1 MRLARTYCAG
11 STGRSAGRVNTRVQ
25 ECKSAR
31 ALKRESTRAQERLRG
46 RKEGINVWVRC
57 EKGRMM
63 WKQGSV
69 EQMADER
76 CGWRIGRKARRRES
90 KKVLGAKSY
99 ST

>member
-1 MRLARTYCAG
+1 MVQCEV
-11 STGRSAGRVNTRVQ
+11 SADLLCRKYWAERGQ
-25 ECKSAR
+25 GEHKSAR
-31 ALKRESTRAQERLRG
+31 ALKRENARAQERLRG
-46 RKEGINVWVRC
+46 RKEGINVGVRC

>member
-1 MRLARTYCAG
+1 MVQCEV
-11 STGRSAGRVNTRVQ
+11 SADLLCRKYWAERGQ
-25 ECKSAR
+25 GEHKSAR
-31 ALKRESTRAQERLRG
+31 ALKRENARAQERLRG
-46 RKEGINVWVRC
+46 RKEGINVGVRC

-76 CGWRIGRKARRRES
+76 CGWRIGRKARRREN
-90 KKVLGAKSY
+90 KKVLGAKCY

>member
-1 MRLARTYCAG
+1 M
-11 STGRSAGRVNTRVQ
+11 
-25 ECKSAR
+25 K
-31 ALKRESTRAQERLRG
+31 AQERLRG
-46 RKEGINVWVRC
+46 RKEGINVGVRC

-90 KKVLGAKSY
+90 KKVLVAKSY

>member
-1 MRLARTYCAG
+1 MG
-11 STGRSAGRVNTRVQ
+11 
-25 ECKSAR
+25 
-31 ALKRESTRAQERLRG
+31 
-46 RKEGINVWVRC
+46 VRC

-90 KKVLGAKSY
+90 KKVLGQSPIAPNTLPKSCRKLFFISY
-99 ST
+99 CGCRGKEGE

>member
-1 MRLARTYCAG
+1 MVQCEV
-11 STGRSAGRVNTRVQ
+11 SADLLCRKYWAERGQ
-25 ECKSAR
+25 GEHKSAR
-31 ALKRESTRAQERLRG
+31 ALKRENARTQERLRG
-46 RKEGINVWVRC
+46 RKEGINVGVRC

-76 CGWRIGRKARRRES
+76 CGWRIGKKARRRES
-90 KKVLGAKSY
+90 KKALGAKSY

>member
-1 MRLARTYCAG
+1 VG
-11 STGRSAGRVNTRVQ
+11 
-25 ECKSAR
+25 
-31 ALKRESTRAQERLRG
+31 
-46 RKEGINVWVRC
+46 VRC

>member
-1 MRLARTYCAG
+1 M
-11 STGRSAGRVNTRVQ
+11 
-25 ECKSAR
+25 K
-31 ALKRESTRAQERLRG
+31 AQERLRG
-46 RKEGINVWVRC
+46 RKEGINVGVRC

-76 CGWRIGRKARRRES
+76 CGWRIGRKARRLES

>member
-1 MRLARTYCAG
+1 VVQCEV
-11 STGRSAGRVNTRVQ
+11 SADLLCRKYWAERGQ
-25 ECKSAR
+25 GEHKSAR
-31 ALKRESTRAQERLRG
+31 ALKRENARAQERLRG
-46 RKEGINVWVRC
+46 RKEGINVGVRC

>member
-1 MRLARTYCAG
+1 MGADLLCRKYWAERGQSEY
-11 STGRSAGRVNTRVQ
+11 
-25 ECKSAR
+25 KSAR
-31 ALKRESTRAQERLRG
+31 ALKHENVKTQEKLRG
-46 RKEGINVWVRC
+46 RKKGINVGVRC

-69 EQMADER
+69 GPMADER

-90 KKVLGAKSY
+90 KKVLGAKCY

>member
-1 MRLARTYCAG
+1 MQCEV
-11 STGRSAGRVNTRVQ
+11 SADLLCRKYWAERGQ
-25 ECKSAR
+25 GEHKSAR
-31 ALKRESTRAQERLRG
+31 ALKHENVKAQERKKGFVEEKR
-46 RKEGINVWVRC
+46 GINVGVRC

>member
-1 MRLARTYCAG
+1 MQCEV
-11 STGRSAGRVNTRVQ
+11 STDLLCRKYWAERGQG
-25 ECKSAR
+25 EHKSAR
-31 ALKRESTRAQERLRG
+31 ALKRENARAQERLRG
-46 RKEGINVWVRC
+46 RKEGINVGVRC

-76 CGWRIGRKARRRES
+76 CGWRIGKKARRRES

>member
-1 MRLARTYCAG
+1 MVQCEV
-11 STGRSAGRVNTRVQ
+11 SADLLCRKYWAERGQ
-25 ECKSAR
+25 GEHKSAR
-31 ALKRESTRAQERLRG
+31 ALKRENARTQERKKDVG
-46 RKEGINVWVRC
+46 VRC

>member
-1 MRLARTYCAG
+1 MVQCEV
-11 STGRSAGRVNTRVQ
+11 SADLLCRKYWAERGQ
-25 ECKSAR
+25 GEHKSAR
-31 ALKRESTRAQERLRG
+31 ALKRESARVQERLRG
-46 RKEGINVWVRC
+46 RKKGINVGVRC

>member
-1 MRLARTYCAG
+1 MQCEV
-11 STGRSAGRVNTRVQ
+11 SADLLCRKYWAERGQ
-25 ECKSAR
+25 GEHKSAR
-31 ALKRESTRAQERLRG
+31 ALKRENARAQERLRG
-46 RKEGINVWVRC
+46 RKEGINVGVRC

>member
-1 MRLARTYCAG
+1 MVQCEV
-11 STGRSAGRVNTRVQ
+11 STDLLCRKYWAERGQG
-25 ECKSAR
+25 EHKSAR
-31 ALKRESTRAQERLRG
+31 ALKRENARAQERLRG
-46 RKEGINVWVRC
+46 RKEGINVGVRC

-76 CGWRIGRKARRRES
+76 CGWRIGKKARRRES
-90 KKVLGAKSY
+90 KKALGAKSY

>member
-1 MRLARTYCAG
+1 MVQCEV
-11 STGRSAGRVNTRVQ
+11 SADLLCRKYWAERGQ
-25 ECKSAR
+25 GEHKSAR
-31 ALKRESTRAQERLRG
+31 ALKRENA
-46 RKEGINVWVRC
+46 RKASWKKKGDKCGVRC

-90 KKVLGAKSY
+90 KKARKQESTGGKVL
-99 ST
+99 

>member
-1 MRLARTYCAG
+1 MQCEV
-11 STGRSAGRVNTRVQ
+11 SADLLCRKYWAERGQ
-25 ECKSAR
+25 GEHKSAR
-31 ALKRESTRAQERLRG
+31 ALKRENARAQERLRG
-46 RKEGINVWVRC
+46 RKEGINVGVRC

-76 CGWRIGRKARRRES
+76 CGWRIGRKARKREN
-90 KKVLGAKSY
+90 KKVLGAKCY

>member
-1 MRLARTYCAG
+1 MG
-11 STGRSAGRVNTRVQ
+11 
-25 ECKSAR
+25 
-31 ALKRESTRAQERLRG
+31 
-46 RKEGINVWVRC
+46 VRC

-76 CGWRIGRKARRRES
+76 YGWRIGRKARRRES
-90 KKVLGAKSY
+90 KKVLAAKSY